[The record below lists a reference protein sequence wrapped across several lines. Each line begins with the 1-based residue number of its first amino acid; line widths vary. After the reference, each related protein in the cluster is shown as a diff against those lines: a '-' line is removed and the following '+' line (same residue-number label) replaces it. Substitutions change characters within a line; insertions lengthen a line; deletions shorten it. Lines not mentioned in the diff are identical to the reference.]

1 MRKTALVS
9 GLNQQFRL
17 TPNNRD
23 LECCVIT
30 AVCQEAERTRGMRT
44 HTHTH
49 SHTHT
54 HTHTHTQSC
63 VHNNLKFPQ
72 TGVLLGTT
80 NQLCPKHLKNRK
92 LIINR
97 NCFLQFPSSL
107 LRKSFGEGGPPLI
120 KMHCLS
126 LLTTSTYWHYS
137 ELTLQKKKKKR
148 KKERDQINKQWGE
161 MLFSQGF
168 K

>member
-1 MRKTALVS
+1 MRKAALVS

-30 AVCQEAERTRGMRT
+30 AVCQEVE
-44 HTHTH
+44 HTHTGGA
-49 SHTHT
+49 HTHT
-54 HTHTHTQSC
+54 HTHTHSQSC
-63 VHNNLKFPQ
+63 VHSNLKFPQ

-80 NQLCPKHLKNRK
+80 NQLHPKHLKNRK
-92 LIINR
+92 LIINK

-120 KMHCLS
+120 KMHCLG

-137 ELTLQKKKKKR
+137 ELTLQKKKIKKK